1 MTLLMENT
9 AIARVALLSQVRD
22 AASAAVRLM
31 SLWPL
36 DVKLLANDAKYTENL
51 QVRIS
56 RALAA
61 LKTGQ
66 TVTIPDA
73 EFVYEGA
80 EDIPGRPQEIVDA
93 LVAANDSCD
102 VMSEYSQTGDTALVM
117 RACAVLDVSW
127 SQKTV
132 QDVADALEQI
142 ESAVARARG
151 VKDGAD
157 GEVTDEAVVGAATQA
172 DAHGI
177 DTEAVAQRFAML
189 ALACDGLID
198 VIDGDVDDADQGD
211 DHESVLRRVR
221 RILPIMVYSNELCE
235 RLMLP
240 RICWKEQEFV
250 DMLVAHEMA
259 HKIDTATVLATGL
272 APLAGVEWT
281 KHRDDL
287 LWDPDEAKKKA
298 KEDDDRRNKEALAAK
313 FAHVPDPHVEGIAE

>member
-1 MTLLMENT
+1 MALLMENT
-9 AIARVALLSQVRD
+9 AIVRVALLSQVRD
-22 AASAAVRLM
+22 AASVAARLM

-102 VMSEYSQTGDTALVM
+102 AMSEYSQTGDTALVM
-117 RACAVLDVSW
+117 RACAVLGVSW

-132 QDVADALEQI
+132 RVVADTLEQI
-142 ESAVARARG
+142 ESAVAVAYGTNDDVVDGTGDAASTRAGFRD
-151 VKDGAD
+151 V
-157 GEVTDEAVVGAATQA
+157 
-172 DAHGI
+172 

-211 DHESVLRRVR
+211 GHESVLRRVR
-221 RILPIMVYSNELCE
+221 RILPIMVYANELCE

-250 DMLVAHEMA
+250 DMLVAHETA
-259 HKIDTATVLATGL
+259 NKADAATVFATEL
-272 APLAGVEWT
+272 APLASAEWT

-298 KEDDDRRNKEALAAK
+298 KEDDDRRNKDALAAK